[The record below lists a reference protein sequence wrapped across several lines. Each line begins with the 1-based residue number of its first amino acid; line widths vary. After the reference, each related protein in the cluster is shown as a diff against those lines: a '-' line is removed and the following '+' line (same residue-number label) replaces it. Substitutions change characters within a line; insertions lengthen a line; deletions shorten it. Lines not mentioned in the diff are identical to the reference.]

1 MMSYTDTLLR
11 MQQYNLFK
19 IHVHNEEEK
28 ECDCLHKAILY
39 LRRKQDTM
47 SNYFEHRLHQ
57 IGILL
62 HAFEEEEAFTD
73 EYQKLLDERTDI
85 LRQLDITE

>member
-1 MMSYTDTLLR
+1 
-11 MQQYNLFK
+11 
-19 IHVHNEEEK
+19 
-28 ECDCLHKAILY
+28 
-39 LRRKQDTM
+39 M
-47 SNYFEHRLHQ
+47 SNYFEYRLHQ

-73 EYQKLLDERTDI
+73 EYQKLIDERTDI